1 MNRKS
6 TISVV
11 VLAGLLP
18 LTVEAGMLDLAGNV
32 RPSSTSVMQEPDGEL
47 LAIETNTRPCS
58 VFLNAQ
64 GTTSRFFPP
73 VNDYVGWTDAV
84 DPQTG
89 LPETF
94 GLVDYAG
101 LANEYIKAKTG
112 KSLGTTVT
120 CLVTE
125 RALDDGGAKITVA
138 LVATNALGF
147 AQSVAELNAN
157 NFDFLGTRA
166 IFGAKA
172 VTSAPGEKGV
182 ADGARPALGPALL
195 DVSFRIQEPGGPL
208 PDLVDVLVDNRC
220 NYAPI
225 DYRFGSFTYGQ
236 KALLHIKQ
244 EAVPAGPP
252 DCVTVTR
259 EVVEIV
265 RTR

>member
-6 TISVV
+6 TIGVV

-18 LTVEAGMLDLAGNV
+18 LTVEARMLDPGGNV
-32 RPSSTSVMQEPDGEL
+32 RPSSASVMQEPDGEL
-47 LAIETNTRPCS
+47 LAIETKTRPCS

-73 VNDYVGWTDAV
+73 VKDYVGWTDAV

-89 LPETF
+89 LPKTF

-101 LANEYIKAKTG
+101 LANEYIKARTG

-182 ADGARPALGPALL
+182 VDGARPALGPALL

-225 DYRFGSFTYGQ
+225 NYRFGSFTYGQ

-252 DCVTVTR
+252 DCVTITK